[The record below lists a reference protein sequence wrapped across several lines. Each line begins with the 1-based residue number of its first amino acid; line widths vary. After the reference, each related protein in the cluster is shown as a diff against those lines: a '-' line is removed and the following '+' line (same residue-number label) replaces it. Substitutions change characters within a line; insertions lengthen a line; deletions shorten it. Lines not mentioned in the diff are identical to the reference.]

1 MNNGCLVLGATLSL
15 SITAWSTT
23 ADELVQKNTEAKGG
37 IEKIKAI
44 KTVRLTGKL
53 DAGGGFTGAVGQEN
67 KRPNQVRETFTLQ
80 GMTQVQAY
88 DGSAGWQIR
97 PFGGRKDP
105 QLMGEDD
112 MRDLLIDADFDGPLV
127 DYVEKGNKIEY
138 LGHDTVDGDDAL
150 RLKVTLKNGDII
162 YYYLD
167 PDTDLEI
174 RKEVQQF
181 VRGSVRERVI
191 DLGSYKPV
199 DGVMYPFSISEGT
212 KSNPGAQVTT
222 VQKIEV
228 NVAFQESDFALPAS
242 LRTEEKKSGL
252 VGSLINSSTAPT
264 VTAALRNLNGRG
276 LVHMKVSA
284 RNSWEV
290 IVLCAGVLTC
300 AFAAVGQAPVRF
312 DSATVS
318 GWPARQ
324 LGLAAMSGRN
334 GAVGD

>member
-1 MNNGCLVLGATLSL
+1 MHNGCLVLAATLSL
-15 SITAWSTT
+15 SITAWSQT

-88 DGSAGWQIR
+88 DGSTGWQIR

-167 PDTDLEI
+167 PDTFLEI
-174 RKEVQQF
+174 RIERREF
-181 VRGSVRERVI
+181 IRGAVRESVT

-199 DGVMYPFSISEGT
+199 ASVMFPFSVNGGPKDDPS
-212 KSNPGAQVTT
+212 SWQSVTY
-222 VQKIEV
+222 QKIEV
-228 NVAFQESDFALPAS
+228 NVPLQDSDFQVPAS
-242 LRTEEKKSGL
+242 LKETQKKE
-252 VGSLINSSTAPT
+252 TA
-264 VTAALRNLNGRG
+264 
-276 LVHMKVSA
+276 K
-284 RNSWEV
+284 
-290 IVLCAGVLTC
+290 
-300 AFAAVGQAPVRF
+300 
-312 DSATVS
+312 D
-318 GWPARQ
+318 
-324 LGLAAMSGRN
+324 
-334 GAVGD
+334 